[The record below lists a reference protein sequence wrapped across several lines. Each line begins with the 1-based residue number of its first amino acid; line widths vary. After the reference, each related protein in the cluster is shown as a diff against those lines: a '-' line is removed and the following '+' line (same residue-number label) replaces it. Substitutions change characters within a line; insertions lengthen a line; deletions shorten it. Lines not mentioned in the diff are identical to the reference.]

1 MNEIWAVIISSR
13 FDLGRVLRNIS
24 DNLRWTRGGVSCQV
38 VTSLGVLHVYSPSP
52 PFSTTLCSF
61 LLPLCHLSCAHFP
74 KQNWAQLKPCWPII
88 QQIITRLM
96 IENWRQSHSGRLKWS
111 HNGRLMHFSEQIR
124 KQSQEIDS
132 VSLQVNANKIISSP
146 PKIRNLCP
154 RRRVSLTD
162 HLECLL
168 LRDGHGILRLMIT
181 GEISPL
187 SRDFGW
193 HPKFDAHKWTSTGRR

>member
-1 MNEIWAVIISSR
+1 MY
-13 FDLGRVLRNIS
+13 
-24 DNLRWTRGGVSCQV
+24 
-38 VTSLGVLHVYSPSP
+38 TSPLSP

-74 KQNWAQLKPCWPII
+74 KQNWAQLEPCWPII

-181 GEISPL
+181 GEISL
-187 SRDFGW
+187 SAGTLVGTQKLMHTNG
-193 HPKFDAHKWTSTGRR
+193 HPWWGDSLFKPIHGSLENLFVCAKLQPHS

>member
-1 MNEIWAVIISSR
+1 MGSNHIIAFWFRSGFTEHFR
-13 FDLGRVLRNIS
+13 QFTVDA
-24 DNLRWTRGGVSCQV
+24 RGGVMSG
-38 VTSLGVLHVYSPSP
+38 SDKPGSSPCILPP

-181 GEISPL
+181 GEIRPL

-193 HPKFDAHKWTSTGRR
+193 HPKFDAHKWTSTGKR